1 MAGAGL
7 ARRWARA
14 SVWVGSIGLLVL
26 SLSAPAPATAQAPL
40 VKEEGGTVATGL
52 LLRQMNGVKR
62 VLMIAAHPD
71 DEDSGLIAALARGQG
86 VQVAYMSLTRGEG
99 GQNLIGPELWDGLGI
114 IRTGEL
120 EAARKLDGGTQFFGR
135 EYDFGF
141 SKTAKETLTFWPPD
155 EVLKDVVW
163 IIRRFRPQ
171 VVVTVF
177 TGTPRDGHGNHQA
190 AGIITRQAFAA
201 AGDPS
206 RFPEQLKEGV
216 EAWKPDKL
224 YQLERRSPSQST
236 VVIQTGAFDALLG
249 RSYFQLS
256 MEARSQHRTQAMGQL
271 QWPGPR
277 TSGVALLESNV
288 PEGSDKGIF
297 TGIDTTMVGVTK
309 SLPAEVA
316 ARVRPHLESYE
327 KLVTHVETT
336 LGALD
341 PSASAPALAQA
352 LDELYMADDAVG
364 GMKDADLHRDL
375 AEKVDVASR
384 AFLAAADIVLDAR
397 ADDDVVVPGQTV
409 HLTVQAWNGGPM
421 VLRGAAASLRLPG
434 RGWTSKLER
443 TTDLAADGSVAPGTM
458 ATWTYAITVP
468 DTARST
474 RMYYLRQPRD
484 GYMYRWPKN
493 RPDLWGLPRAPAPVF
508 GSVTFTVKAGEED
521 VQVHHSVPWSFVG
534 RDRSKGQYRDPVLVV
549 PAVSAGVT
557 PTSLVWP
564 RHRTESHT
572 LTVSVRTE
580 AQGGSKGHLTLAAP
594 SGWTVKPAGYDVALA
609 DQGSDASFT
618 FEVSPSGTAAAGGY
632 TFQAV
637 VKTDDGKEYR
647 RGYEFIDYPHI
658 QRTPLFSPAT
668 AKITVVPVR
677 IAPGLKV
684 GYIMGPGDDGPDAIR
699 QLGATVDLLTPAE
712 VRDGDFSP
720 YDVIVL
726 GIRAYQTRPDLVAA
740 NQQLLSYV
748 RAGGTVISQYN
759 QYEYP
764 QFAPYPV
771 SMSRPADR
779 ITDETAAVTVLHPD
793 APIFT
798 TPNKIGPDDFA
809 GWVQERS
816 LYCVGKWDSHYT
828 PLVQMHDPGEPP
840 IQGCLLAAPLGRGI
854 YVYAAMSFFR
864 QFPAGVPGAYRL
876 FANLI
881 SLKAADWRKFEAQ
894 AAGKQ

>member
-1 MAGAGL
+1 
-7 ARRWARA
+7 
-14 SVWVGSIGLLVL
+14 VE
-26 SLSAPAPATAQAPL
+26 
-40 VKEEGGTVATGL
+40 EEGGTVATGL

-120 EAARKLDGGTQFFGR
+120 EAARRLDGGTQFFGR

-155 EVLKDVVW
+155 QVLQDVVW
-163 IIRRFRPQ
+163 IIRKFRPQ

-190 AGIITRQAFAA
+190 AGIMARRAFVA
-201 AGDPS
+201 AGDPA

-224 YQLERRSPSQST
+224 YQLERRRPSEST
-236 VVIQTGAFDALLG
+236 IVIHTGKFDPLLG

-256 MEARSQHRTQAMGQL
+256 MEARSQHRTQGMGQL
-271 QWPGPR
+271 QRPGPH
-277 TSGVALLESNV
+277 TTGVALLKSNV
-288 PEGSDKGIF
+288 PEGADKGIF
-297 TGIDTTMVGVTK
+297 TGIDTAMVGVTK
-309 SLPAEVA
+309 SLPADVA
-316 ARVRPHLESYE
+316 AQARPHLESYE

-336 LGALD
+336 FGALD

-352 LDELYMADDAVG
+352 LDELYMADDALG
-364 GMKDADLHRDL
+364 GVKDADVHRDI
-375 AEKVDVASR
+375 AEKIGVASR
-384 AFLAAADIVLDAR
+384 AFLAAAQIVVDAR
-397 ADDDVVVPGQTV
+397 TDDDVVVPGQTV

-421 VLRGAAASLRLPG
+421 VLRGAAASLELPG

-443 TTDLAADGSVAPGTM
+443 TTDVAPDGSVAPGTM

-484 GYMYRWPKN
+484 GYMYRWPEN

-508 GSVTFTVKAGEED
+508 GSVAFTVEAGGED
-521 VQVHHSVPWSFVG
+521 VQLHHAVPWSYVG
-534 RDRSKGQYRDPVLVV
+534 VDRSTGQYRDPVLVV
-549 PAVSAGVT
+549 PAISAAVT

-564 RHRTESHT
+564 QHRTESHT

-580 AQGGSKGHLTLAAP
+580 AKGGSKGHLKLEAP
-594 SGWTVKPAGYDVALA
+594 SGWTVRPGGYDIALA
-609 DQGSDASFT
+609 DEGSDGSFT
-618 FEVSPSGTAAAGGY
+618 FHVSPKGTVAAGAY

-647 RGYEFIDYPHI
+647 RGYHIIDYPHI

-668 AKITVVPVR
+668 GKITVVPVR
-677 IAPGLKV
+677 IAPALTV
-684 GYIMGPGDDGPDAIR
+684 GYIMGPGDDGPEAIR
-699 QLGATVDLLTPAE
+699 QLGAKVDLLTPAQ

-740 NQQLLSYV
+740 NQQLLNYV

-764 QFAPYPV
+764 RFAPYPV

-779 ITDETAAVTVLHPD
+779 ITDETAKVTVLQPD

-798 TPNKIGPDDFA
+798 TPNKIGPDDFK

-816 LYCVGKWDSHYT
+816 LYCVGKWDPHYT
-828 PLVQMHDPGEPP
+828 PLVQMHDPDEKP
-840 IQGCLLAAPLGRGI
+840 IQGCLLAAPLGKGV

-864 QFPAGVPGAYRL
+864 QFPAAVPGAYRL

-881 SLKAADWRKFEAQ
+881 SLKAADWRKFEA
-894 AAGKQ
+894 AEGSTPSPRLPPPGRR